1 MLDNQSKLNQLDI
14 IVQIKILLQATYSLV
29 SVHAPNPIT
38 NSQTKN
44 SLGNN
49 ILYSNT

>member
-29 SVHAPNPIT
+29 SVHASNSIT

-44 SLGNN
+44 LEGNN
-49 ILYSNT
+49 ILCSNT